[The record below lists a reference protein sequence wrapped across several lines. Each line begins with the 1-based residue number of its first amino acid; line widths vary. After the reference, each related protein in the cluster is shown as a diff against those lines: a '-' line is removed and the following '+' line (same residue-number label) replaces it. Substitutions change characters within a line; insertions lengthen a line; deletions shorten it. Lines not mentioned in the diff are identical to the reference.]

1 MKNNKSFLKR
11 HWRNIA
17 FAFISVCTIVCSSVL
32 LSLGSQDFISS
43 IKTILEEEVYESEK
57 TTCFTIKKAG
67 KSIESFVPQ
76 TSLRPLMQKYYSSCL
91 ASRYLKD
98 SLYLEAVCDDKTSK
112 YSISL
117 LDSVDKCRDNSFYI
131 AHGALLPIE
140 TENKLVDNYQS
151 SYSFLTS
158 TNDAIYFPEMLAKQM
173 TLDFGL
179 SNFKALLYSEN
190 SSMGYL
196 NSVSFSIKTPL
207 DDDFSLECCP
217 RGVYD
222 DQTETGGIFD
232 GFSSFQSAVVC
243 SSGIIDSLSFLPNE
257 LLVML
262 KPNLRAR
269 DNYQNFIDLL
279 STNTPNRN
287 LEFDFSLVGDINF
300 QTSLKAKLTAYNGKF
315 YNKFY
320 YLFYLFGSL
329 PLVALLV
336 FLRIAIKK
344 DFLSPSIVGH
354 GVPASVVF
362 VVLLERFVET
372 DVVLPTAIS
381 LYCISAFAILI
392 FCIFLATRIKVV
404 GKTFNNVPGKFE
416 VII

>member
-1 MKNNKSFLKR
+1 MKNSKSFLKR
-11 HWRNIA
+11 HWRNIT

-32 LSLGSQDFISS
+32 LSLGSQDFISN
-43 IKTILEEEVYESEK
+43 IKTILEEEVYESGE

-67 KSIESFVPQ
+67 KRIESFVPQ

-98 SLYLEAVCDDKTSK
+98 SLYLAASCGEKTFK

-158 TNDAIYFPEMLAKQM
+158 TNDAIYFPEILAKQM

-179 SNFKALLYSEN
+179 SNFKELLYSEN

-207 DDDFSLECCP
+207 DDDFSLKCCP

-222 DQTETGGIFD
+222 DQTETGKIFN
-232 GFSSFQSAVVC
+232 GFSFFQSAAVC
-243 SSGIIDSLSFLPNE
+243 SSGIIDTLSFLPNE

-262 KPNLRAR
+262 KPNLRAKG
-269 DNYQNFIDLL
+269 NYQNFFDLL
-279 STNTPNRN
+279 SANTPNRN
-287 LEFDFSLVGDINF
+287 LEFDFSLVGDIGF

-329 PLVALLV
+329 PLVAFLV
-336 FLRIAIKK
+336 YLCLAIKK
-344 DFLSPSIVGH
+344 GFLNPSIAGY
-354 GVPASVVF
+354 GIPALVIF
-362 VVLLERFVET
+362 VMLLERLIEVG
-372 DVVLPTAIS
+372 VVLPTAIS
-381 LYCISAFAILI
+381 LYCISAFAILT

-404 GKTFNNVPGKFE
+404 GKTFNNVPGEFE